1 MAIYLAWMPE
11 NCQIAASMLVG
22 GIIEGILN
30 SSDVKCTVSS
40 RKLDSEKEDR
50 NVIEYL
56 IEMDLDESMRWEK
69 K

>member
-30 SSDVKCTVSS
+30 SNDIKCTVSS
-40 RKLDSEKEDR
+40 RKLESEKEDK
-50 NVIEYL
+50 NVI
-56 IEMDLDESMRWEK
+56 
-69 K
+69 